1 MIRNADDTLFILD
14 GSATSFFN
22 ALETIELFSK
32 ISGLQVNSAKT
43 KIVWFGSKYS
53 LLKFSIILLDE
64 N

>member
-1 MIRNADDTLFILD
+1 MIGNADDTLFILD

-43 KIVWFGSKYS
+43 KIV
-53 LLKFSIILLDE
+53 
-64 N
+64 